1 MTLNLYSL
9 LNSLFNPDFLG
20 HASTHVSFATG
31 LTFKIAPE
39 YANPGNSALF
49 VVLAILGFI
58 TTPISMFIIY
68 QLRALFQAFTRKQLL
83 MLQNAK
89 RIRLI
94 GFATVVAWAF
104 SVAADFV
111 GRSYVINSF
120 NIPGVELTSTF
131 VPDFFMLFLGIIV
144 LVIAEIYRM
153 AAEIRE
159 ESDFTI

>member
-1 MTLNLYSL
+1 
-9 LNSLFNPDFLG
+9 
-20 HASTHVSFATG
+20 
-31 LTFKIAPE
+31 
-39 YANPGNSALF
+39 
-49 VVLAILGFI
+49 
-58 TTPISMFIIY
+58 MFIIY